1 MRLMDDIALS
11 MEWPFS
17 SANFTEG
24 SFYDPERFDLVPKK
38 TYLDEMIK
46 RLDGNIA
53 YHENKIEEL
62 RKEKDE
68 LVRQKQ
74 E

>member
-1 MRLMDDIALS
+1 MRLMDDIILS
-11 MEWPFS
+11 TEWPFS
-17 SANFTEG
+17 TTNFTVG
-24 SFYDPERFDLVPKK
+24 SLYDPERFDLVPKK
-38 TYLDEMIK
+38 SYVEETIK

-53 YHENKIEEL
+53 YHEKKIEEL